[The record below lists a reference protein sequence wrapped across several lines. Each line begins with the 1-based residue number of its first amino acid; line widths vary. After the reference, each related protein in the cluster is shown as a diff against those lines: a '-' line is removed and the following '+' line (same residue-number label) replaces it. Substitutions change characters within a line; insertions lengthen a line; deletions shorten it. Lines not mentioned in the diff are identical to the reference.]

1 MGSKETLAIDRQRC
15 LWYLPDCP
23 TFSDGPSRGS
33 GPGSKYY
40 CNMNSQ
46 TWNRATQVLAWIGV
60 FVAGVLSFSHIAGKD
75 APCGV
80 SGGCTQVIN
89 SEAGQLFGVPVAFLG
104 LAGYAGFVALSLLR
118 QTSDEV
124 RFQRLTKIGLWASGL
139 GLLYSGYLQVYS
151 LSNLGEIC
159 LWCLASATTMLATFV
174 VHGLMYQA
182 NAPTEPAPSSMVTTA
197 VCAIAALGGIGA
209 VTTQMT
215 EQRRTAFKIQTGGLT
230 VAEILPR
237 AEKIKGNPDAKLTLL
252 EVADVNCGA
261 CRNAAQIVRKLY
273 DKHGGKLR
281 VAFRHFPLYMIPG
294 HENSVEIALVSEAAA
309 DAGKFW
315 DFMDL
320 AFAPQN
326 AQRIKSEPGLMA
338 IAAQAGLDTKELREK
353 LNGEGLFE
361 KVNEDFT
368 LAKDKLKIQG
378 TPTFILLVEGRE
390 PEQVAIV
397 DLEKRLTEEP
407 YAGLLR

>member
-1 MGSKETLAIDRQRC
+1 MLAIDERQVS
-15 LWYLPDCP
+15 WYLSTSLP
-23 TFSDGPSRGS
+23 FSDGPSRGS
-33 GPGSKYY
+33 EPDPKYH
-40 CNMNSQ
+40 CNVNSQ
-46 TWNRATQVLAWIGV
+46 TWNRISQVLAWIGV
-60 FVAGVLSFSHIAGKD
+60 FVAGVLSYSHGAGKN

-89 SEAGQLFGVPVAFLG
+89 SEAGQIFGVPIAYLG
-104 LAGYAGFVALSLLR
+104 LAGYLGFVVLSLLR
-118 QTSDEV
+118 QRGDEPQ
-124 RFQRLTKIGLWASGL
+124 FQLLTKVGLWASGL

-151 LSNLGEIC
+151 LGTIGEVC
-159 LWCLASATTMLATFV
+159 LWCLASATTMLALFV

-182 NAPTEPAPSSMVTTA
+182 SAPAEQVPTNLVLTA
-197 VCAIAALGGIGA
+197 VCAVAALGGVGI

-215 EQRRTAFKIQTGGLT
+215 DQSRNLFKIQTGGLSNE
-230 VAEILPR
+230 EILPR
-237 AEKIKGNPDAKLTLL
+237 PEKIKGNADAKVTLL

-273 DKHGGKLR
+273 DKYDGKLR

-294 HENSVEIALVSEAAA
+294 HENSVDIALVSEAAA

-315 DFMDL
+315 AFMDL
-320 AFAPQN
+320 AFSPQN

-338 IAAQAGLDTKELREK
+338 IASQVGLNPTELRAKMNE
-353 LNGEGLFE
+353 EGLFE

-378 TPTFILLVEGRE
+378 TPSFLLLVEGRS
-390 PEQVAIV
+390 PEQVSIA

>member
-1 MGSKETLAIDRQRC
+1 
-15 LWYLPDCP
+15 
-23 TFSDGPSRGS
+23 
-33 GPGSKYY
+33 
-40 CNMNSQ
+40 MNSQ
-46 TWNRATQVLAWIGV
+46 TWNRISQVLAWIGV
-60 FVAGVLSFSHIAGKD
+60 FVAGVLSYSHVAGKD

-89 SEAGQLFGVPVAFLG
+89 SEAGQIFGIPVAYLG
-104 LAGYAGFVALSLLR
+104 LAGYIGFVALSLMR
-118 QTSDEV
+118 QTADEN
-124 RFQRLTKIGLWASGL
+124 RFQLLTKIGLWASGL

-151 LSNLGEIC
+151 LTSLNEIC
-159 LWCLASATTMLATFV
+159 LWCLGSAATMLATFV
-174 VHGLMYQA
+174 VHGLMYQS
-182 NAPTEPAPSSMVTTA
+182 NAPAEPAPGSMIPTA
-197 VCAIAALGGIGA
+197 ICAIAALGGIGV

-237 AEKIKGNPDAKLTLL
+237 PEKIKGNADAKVTLL

-273 DKHGGKLR
+273 DKYGGRLR
-281 VAFRHFPLYMIPG
+281 VGFRHFPLYMIPG
-294 HENSVEIALVSEAAA
+294 HENSVDIALVSEAAA

-315 DFMDL
+315 EFMDL

-338 IAAQAGLDTKELREK
+338 IASQVGLNPTELREK
-353 LNGEGLFE
+353 MGEDALFA
-361 KVNEDFT
+361 KVNDDFT

-378 TPTFILLVEGRE
+378 TPTFILLVEGKA

-397 DLEKRLTEEP
+397 DLEKRLTEAP
-407 YAGLLR
+407 YADLLR